1 MSGGPSVL
9 AGQRVTAGTY
19 NQNVAGAWQSLTLEN
34 GWSNEGTGYVAAQ
47 YRLLNTVLC

>member
-19 NQNVAGAWQSLTLEN
+19 NQNVVGAWQALTLEN
-34 GWSNEGTGYVAAQ
+34 GWSNEGTGYVRRTVPAAEHG
-47 YRLLNTVLC
+47 YR